1 MRLFRAALILI
12 AVYTIDHMYLDGQNA
27 AAAVSIAR
35 SVGAS
40 INQQVA
46 DLLRPLQTW
55 RSAGLSS
62 GVGTKPLA

>member
-12 AVYTIDHMYLDGQNA
+12 ALYTVDHMYLDGQNA
-27 AAAVSIAR
+27 AVAVSIAR

-46 DLLRPLQTW
+46 DLLRPLQT
-55 RSAGLSS
+55 
-62 GVGTKPLA
+62 